1 MMLHFEWRDNSE
13 VLGEEESMSESRR
26 KGKRRSQ
33 FYLNIEPPA
42 EIVVKEVKIDRQ
54 AWRKELHDEM

>member
-1 MMLHFEWRDNSE
+1 VE
-13 VLGEEESMSESRR
+13 EEESMFEPRR
-26 KGKRRSQ
+26 NVKKRNQ